1 MTPFTTLTGR
11 VASLLLANVDTDV
24 IIRIERLTSGD
35 QDQLGQWAFESIRYD
50 ADGVERADFPL
61 TKAAYRGAPFLVAGS
76 NFGCGSS
83 REGAV
88 TAIAGMGI
96 RCLIADS
103 FGDIFYANCFQ
114 NGLLPIR
121 VDAVGIAR
129 IAAVADANGEL
140 TVDLEREAI
149 VLPDGEVIAFA
160 IAAIRREGLLKGLD
174 DIGLS
179 LSELDAI
186 RAWQARDRTDR
197 PWIWELP
204 PGLTAVTELSAKDIP
219 A

>member
-1 MTPFTTLTGR
+1 MTPFTTLSGR
-11 VASLLLANVDTDV
+11 VAPLMLANVDTDV

-35 QDQLGQWAFESIRYD
+35 QEQLGRWAFESIRYD
-50 ADGVERADFPL
+50 ADGAERPDFPL
-61 TKAAYRGAPFLVAGS
+61 TQPAYRGAPILVAGS

-96 RCLIADS
+96 RCVIADS

-121 VDAVGIAR
+121 LDPAGIAR
-129 IAAVADANGEL
+129 VAAVAEAHGEL
-140 TVDLEREAI
+140 TVDLERQAI
-149 VLPDGEVIAFA
+149 LLPDGEVIAFA
-160 IAAIRREGLLKGLD
+160 IAAIRKEGLLKGLD

-186 RAWQARDRTDR
+186 RAWQTRDRIDR
-197 PWIWELP
+197 PWIWDLP
-204 PGLTAVTELSAKDIP
+204 SGLTAVTELSAKDIP

>member
-11 VASLLLANVDTDV
+11 VAPLMLANVDTDV

-35 QDQLGQWAFESIRYD
+35 QDQLGRWAFESIRYD
-50 ADGVERADFPL
+50 EHGDERAEFPL
-61 TKAAYRGAPFLVAGS
+61 TQPAYCGAPILVAGS

-88 TAIAGMGI
+88 TAIAGMGV
-96 RCLIADS
+96 RCIIADS

-114 NGLLPIR
+114 NGLLPLRLETAEVAR
-121 VDAVGIAR
+121 VAS
-129 IAAVADANGEL
+129 VAEANGEA
-140 TVDLEREAI
+140 TVDLERQTI
-149 VLPDGEVIAFA
+149 VLPEGEIITFA
-160 IAAIRREGLLKGLD
+160 IAGIRREGLLKGLD

-186 RAWQARDRTDR
+186 RAWQTRDQTDR
-197 PWIWELP
+197 PWIWDLP
-204 PGLTAVTELSAKDIP
+204 PGLTAVTELSAKDAP

>member
-11 VASLLLANVDTDV
+11 VAPLMLANVDTDV

-35 QDQLGQWAFESIRYD
+35 QGQLGQWAFESIRYD
-50 ADGVERADFPL
+50 ADGAERPDFSL
-61 TKAAYRGAPFLVAGS
+61 TRAAYRGAPVLVAGS

-96 RCLIADS
+96 RCVIADS

-121 VDAVGIAR
+121 LDAAEVAR
-129 IAAVADANGEL
+129 VAAVADANGEL
-140 TVDLEREAI
+140 TVDLERQVI
-149 VLPDGEVIAFA
+149 VLPDGEIIAFA
-160 IAAIRREGLLKGLD
+160 IAAIRKEGLLKGLD

-179 LSELDAI
+179 LSEFDAI
-186 RAWQARDRTDR
+186 RAWQAHDRTDR
-197 PWIWELP
+197 PWIWDLP

>member
-11 VASLLLANVDTDV
+11 VAPLMLANLDTDV

-35 QDQLGQWAFESIRYD
+35 QEQLGRWAFESIRYD
-50 ADGVERADFPL
+50 ADGAERPDFPL
-61 TKAAYRGAPFLVAGS
+61 TQPAYRGAPILVAGS

-96 RCLIADS
+96 RCVIADS

-121 VDAVGIAR
+121 LDPVEVGR
-129 IAAVADANGEL
+129 VAAVAEAKGEL
-140 TVDLEREAI
+140 TVDLERQAI
-149 VLPDGEVIAFA
+149 VLPDGEVLAFA
-160 IAAIRREGLLKGLD
+160 IAAILKEGLLKGLD

-186 RAWQARDRTDR
+186 RAWQARDRTNR
-197 PWIWELP
+197 PWIWDLP
-204 PGLTAVTELSAKDIP
+204 SGLTAVTEPSVKDIP